1 MAGVLVCPHK
11 DLAGTTSM
19 SLSSGLGLLA
29 GRRCYAVFSLT
40 SPDTVLYREPRHSKW
55 EVVSSEWSPTRDNLV
70 AVAANNKG
78 SDLSV
83 LHTTLFLH
91 CSSKEILIEIPHSTS
106 FPLIL
111 RPYYF

>member
-1 MAGVLVCPHK
+1 MVCPHK

-40 SPDTVLYREPRHSKW
+40 NPDTVLYREPRHSKW
-55 EVVSSEWSPTRDNLV
+55 EVVSSEWSPTQDNLV

-78 SDLSV
+78 ALLAWMAGWEV
-83 LHTTLFLH
+83 I
-91 CSSKEILIEIPHSTS
+91 ILIIS
-106 FPLIL
+106 
-111 RPYYF
+111 YF

>member
-1 MAGVLVCPHK
+1 MEGVLVCPHK

-78 SDLSV
+78 SDRPSL
-83 LHTTLFLH
+83 
-91 CSSKEILIEIPHSTS
+91 
-106 FPLIL
+106 PLCAS
-111 RPYYF
+111 YYNFIFALPF